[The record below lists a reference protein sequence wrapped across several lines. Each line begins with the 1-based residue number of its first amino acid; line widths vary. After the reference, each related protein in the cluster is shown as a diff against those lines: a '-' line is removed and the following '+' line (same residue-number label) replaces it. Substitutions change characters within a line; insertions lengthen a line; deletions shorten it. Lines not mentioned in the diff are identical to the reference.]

1 MSQLLKNL
9 EQDVEGKY
17 QSVEAGAE
25 EERTRS
31 EDNRGITRIEE
42 RRDVLRLVKDD
53 YVLLQSKI
61 HNILIN
67 ISVPGSIQEEL
78 AYALSL
84 TQETIPHT
92 DTVTDDVLEA
102 AVKKLV
108 GMAYYARLCIDNSM
122 IPGDMLEE
130 TSAVYM
136 ACKYLE
142 KRWLDE

>member
-1 MSQLLKNL
+1 MSQLLKDL
-9 EQDVEGKY
+9 EQDVEGKDTG
-17 QSVEAGAE
+17 SEARE
-25 EERTRS
+25 EETGS
-31 EDNRGITRIEE
+31 ESRISGRVERIEE

-53 YVLLQSKI
+53 YILLQSKI

-67 ISVPGSIQEEL
+67 ISVPGSLQEEL
-78 AYALSL
+78 AYAISL
-84 TQETIPHT
+84 TKETIPYT
-92 DTVTDDVLEA
+92 DKVTDDDLEA

-130 TSAVYM
+130 TSSVYM